1 MATQYDSKLGK
12 HKCETF
18 AY

>member
-1 MATQYDSKLGK
+1 MATQDDSKLGK